1 MQDSQTDWPDIPDT
15 PEQRKLIQELNA
27 AFRKKYPNLREIEKP
42 KTVGVTADDE
52 DEANNL
58 NRSIK

>member
-42 KTVGVTADDE
+42 K
-52 DEANNL
+52 
-58 NRSIK
+58 